1 MTTPFNTYGEQD
13 FQTWLKWKQKPT
25 QQNMSELLH
34 RFDALIKKEVNKW
47 KSGTMPLSL
56 MQAEGYKIVAEA
68 VKNYNPNSKAKLATY
83 IVSQLQKLKRFG
95 YRNQNVLYI
104 PESRTIKVQAYK
116 DAVTHLH
123 DTLRRQPSTL
133 EVAEY
138 LKWSQAEVAR
148 MENELRSDLI
158 AEYGNATDT
167 ITTVKPTDFKMQF
180 AYYDLEP
187 REQVVFEH
195 ITGMNGKIELSTQDI
210 AKKLRT
216 NTAEI
221 YKLREA
227 ISKKL
232 KKLI

>member
-1 MTTPFNTYGEQD
+1 MPPELSSYGEQD
-13 FQTWLKWKQKPT
+13 FQSWLKWKQKPT
-25 QQNMSELLH
+25 PQNLSELLH

-56 MQAEGYKIVAEA
+56 MQAEGYKIVAESA
-68 VKNYNPNSKAKLATY
+68 KNFNPNSKAKLATY

-104 PESRTIKVQAYK
+104 PESRTIKVRAYK
-116 DAVTHLH
+116 DAVAHLTDVLH
-123 DTLRRQPSTL
+123 RSPSTM
-133 EVAEY
+133 ETADY

-148 MENELRSDLI
+148 MENEMRSDLI
-158 AEYGNATDT
+158 AEYGTATDT

-180 AYYDLEP
+180 AYHDLDP

-195 ITGMNGKIELSTQDI
+195 ITGMNGKKELSTEEI

-216 NTAEI
+216 NSAGI

-227 ISKKL
+227 IAKKL
-232 KKLI
+232 RKLI